1 MKKIKDSFAGV
12 LVGIVLLIVGT
23 CLLQWNE
30 GNNVRNIQTTNEVEK
45 TAIEI
50 KSDKVDSANEGKLVV
65 VSDKLNVIDE
75 KVTDT
80 EFNISTK
87 TANLQR
93 KVEVYQ
99 WVENE
104 ETDEDG
110 NKTYSYEKK
119 WSEDLIDSSE
129 FKKGGHENP
138 SSVPYS
144 SEGFYAK
151 EVKLGAFNLST
162 SQIERLSA
170 DTTYNA
176 KETEPKEG
184 YTYQAEYLTNAKDV
198 ANPEIGNIRIS
209 WSYNNWAETT
219 VLAVQKGDSFAAFTS
234 KKGKKVDRVEK
245 GTLTLQQ
252 IVEKMRKENKMIKWL
267 LRAAGA
273 LCIIIGYISILGPIS
288 TIASFVP
295 ILGGIVGGALSL
307 LGFLIG
313 IVHSLVII
321 VIAWFRFRPV
331 LSVILLAVIALLVF
345 GIIKLVKS
353 KKKNADNPKPQ
364 EA

>member
-23 CLLQWNE
+23 CLLWWNE
-30 GNNVRNIQTTNEVEK
+30 GNNVRNIATTNEVEK
-45 TAIEI
+45 TAIEVS
-50 KSDKVDSANEGKLVV
+50 SDKIDSGNEGKLVV

-99 WVENE
+99 WVQKE
-104 ETDEDG
+104 ETDDDG
-110 NKTYSYEKK
+110 NTTYSYEKE

-138 SSVPYS
+138 SSMPYS

-151 EVKLGAFNLST
+151 EVKLGAFELST
-162 SQIERLSA
+162 KQIERLSA
-170 DTTYNA
+170 DKTYNA
-176 KETEPKEG
+176 KDVETKEG
-184 YTYQAEYLTNAKDV
+184 YTYQADYLTNSKDL

-209 WSYNNWAETT
+209 WTYNDWTETT
-219 VLAVQKGDSFAAFTS
+219 VLAVQKANSFAAFTS
-234 KKGKKVDRVEK
+234 KKGKTVDRIEK

-252 IVEKMRKENKMIKWL
+252 LVEKMRKENKFMKWL

-288 TIASFVP
+288 TLASFVP
-295 ILGGIVGGALSL
+295 ILGGIVGGL
-307 LGFLIG
+307 LGLLGLLIG
-313 IVHSLVII
+313 LVHSLIII

-331 LSVILLAVIALLVF
+331 LSIVLLVAIAVLIF
-345 GIIKLVKS
+345 GIVKLIKN
-353 KKKNADNPKPQ
+353 KKNS
-364 EA
+364 EAIKAPDAA